1 MKLEAFKRLDVLLRQ
16 RLLKP
21 LKHINSVYVWALFT
35 LGVIFYASSLINAL
49 LFSNEALGREALEK
63 GQRVIYHVTSGDIDG
78 TPRHTKKEEDIIAKP
93 IIGEGGAVVSETFDG
108 KEGLAPAPLD
118 TITEQTEKGLIPT
131 AGKDGTLPW
140 KYYARPFTPKE
151 GRPIVAIV
159 ITNLGL
165 SKPMTEEAMKLP
177 HDITLSFSPYASDAR
192 NWARRARGEGYES
205 MIDLPLEPSNFPISD
220 PGPYGLISSL
230 EPAEL
235 SSRLH
240 WILSR
245 YPGFVGTL
253 ASLDEKMTGNI
264 GAMRNLLTEL
274 TARGVLFIYR
284 KSEQNAEL
292 ANFIKTQNLLALA
305 ADAVI
310 DEEITPAAITQKLDA
325 LAEIAKTQGYAV
337 GLARSYPPTQR
348 ALELWVEELD
358 KKGVDVAPISAVAKK
373 AFP

>member
-1 MKLEAFKRLDVLLRQ
+1 MKLEALKKLDVMFRQ

-21 LKHINSVYVWALFT
+21 LKHINGVYIWALFT
-35 LGVIFYASSLINAL
+35 LGVIFYASSLINTL
-49 LFSNEALGREALEK
+49 LFSHDALGREALEN
-63 GQRVIYHVTSGDIDG
+63 GQRIIYHISSGDIDG
-78 TPRHTKKEEDIIAKP
+78 TPRHTKKEEEIISRP
-93 IIGEGGAVVSETFDG
+93 VIGEGGAVVSETFDG

-118 TITEQTEKGLIPT
+118 TITEQTENGLIPT

-140 KYYARPFTPKE
+140 KYYGRPFTPKE
-151 GRPIVAIV
+151 GRPMVAIV
-159 ITNLGL
+159 LTNLGL
-165 SKPMTEEAMKLP
+165 SKPLTEDALKLP

-192 NWARRARGEGYES
+192 SWAKRARGEGYES

-264 GAMRNLLTEL
+264 SAMRNVLTEL
-274 TARGVLFIYR
+274 TARGVVFIYR
-284 KSEQNAEL
+284 KTEQNAEL
-292 ANFIKTQNLLALA
+292 ANFIKTQNLLALG
-305 ADAVI
+305 ADAVLD
-310 DEEITPAAITQKLDA
+310 DEINPAAITAKLDA
-325 LAEIAKTQGYAV
+325 LAETAKTEGYAI

-348 ALELWVEELD
+348 ALELWIEELD
-358 KKGVDVAPISAVAKK
+358 KKGVDVAPLSAVVKK
-373 AFP
+373 VFP